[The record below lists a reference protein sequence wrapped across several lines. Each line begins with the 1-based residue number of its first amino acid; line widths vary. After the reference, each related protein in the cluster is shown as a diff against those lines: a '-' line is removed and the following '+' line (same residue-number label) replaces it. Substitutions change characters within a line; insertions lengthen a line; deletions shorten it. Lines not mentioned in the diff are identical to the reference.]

1 MADNEALVTLTA
13 DIVAAHL
20 THNRVSVNDVP
31 TLISNVHAALA
42 GLGGPQQPEAPA
54 RPEPVVSVRSSVKP
68 DAITCLIDGTKHKM
82 MKRHLQRAHGLTPA
96 EYRQQFGL
104 RDDYPMV
111 APNYSETRRG
121 LAKKIGLGRKGRGR
135 GAAEASG
142 NGGGKEAASTGASGA
157 GNGRRRG
164 RPPKK

>member
-20 THNRVSVNDVP
+20 TNNRVSVSDVP

-42 GLGGPQQPEAPA
+42 GLGGAQQPQAPA
-54 RPEPVVSVRSSVKP
+54 KPEPVVSVRSSVKP

-82 MKRHLQRAHGLTPA
+82 MKRHLQRAHGLSPA
-96 EYRQQFGL
+96 EYREQFGL

-111 APNYSETRRG
+111 APNYSETRRD

-135 GAAEASG
+135 GKAASATE
-142 NGGGKEAASTGASGA
+142 GGKEAATGGSGA
-157 GNGRRRG
+157 GTGRRRG
-164 RPPKK
+164 RPAKK